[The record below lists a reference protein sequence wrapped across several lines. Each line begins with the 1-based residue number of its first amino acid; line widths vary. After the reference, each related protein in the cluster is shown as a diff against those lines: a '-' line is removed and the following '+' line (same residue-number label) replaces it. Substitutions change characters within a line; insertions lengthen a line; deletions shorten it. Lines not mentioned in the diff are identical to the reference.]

1 MLLGYNTNGFAHHDP
16 LDAIRVLGEIGY
28 RSVALTLDHG
38 RLNPFAADFAD
49 QLKRVR
55 DELHG
60 RQLRSVVETG
70 ARFLLDPYVK
80 HEPTLVSSD
89 SGRREIRL
97 GFLRRAVDAAVLL
110 GSDCV
115 SLWSG
120 IQRDEATEE
129 EVLERLARGLKS
141 LLDYAGERGVVLAF
155 EPEPGMFVDTMSR
168 FARLLQ
174 WIDEPHLRLTL
185 DLGHLYCQGEVPIA
199 DYIARW
205 STRIANVHI
214 EDMRAGVHEHLM
226 FGEGEMQFPPILDA
240 LAHSG
245 YRGGVHVELSRHSHE
260 APQAARRAYDFLE
273 PLFRDP
279 LN

>member
-16 LDAIRVLGEIGY
+16 LDAIRVLAGMGY

-38 RLNPFAADFAD
+38 LLNPYALDYYD
-49 QLKRVR
+49 QLRNVR
-55 DELHG
+55 DELMG
-60 RQLRSVVETG
+60 FELRSVVETG

-80 HEPTLVSSD
+80 HEPTLVSESEE
-89 SGRREIRL
+89 RREVRIE
-97 GFLRRAVDAAVLL
+97 FLRRAIDAAAIL

-120 IQRDEATEE
+120 VQRDDASDEV
-129 EVLERLARGLKS
+129 VLERLAEGLRI
-141 LLDYAGERGVVLAF
+141 LLDYAGERDVVLAF
-155 EPEPGMFVDTMSR
+155 EPEPGMFVDSCSR

-174 WIDEPHLRLTL
+174 WVEAPQLQMTMDI
-185 DLGHLYCQGEVPIA
+185 GHLYCQGELPIA

-205 STRIANVHI
+205 APRIANMHI

-226 FGEGEMQFPPILDA
+226 FGEGEMDFPPIIEA
-240 LAHSG
+240 IGACG

-260 APQAARRAYDFLE
+260 APQAAQRAYEFLS
-273 PLFRDP
+273 PLTER
-279 LN
+279 